1 MNHSGSLVEPQV
13 RSFFLKKN
21 KKNPEMDTAKDLA
34 TLTSIR
40 SNEANRHQVPADGW
54 KRREVP
60 VCRELR
66 PRQQQPDET
75 TAGRTE

>member
-13 RSFFLKKN
+13 RSFFFFF
-21 KKNPEMDTAKDLA
+21 NPEMDTAKDLA
-34 TLTSIR
+34 TLTSSR
-40 SNEANRHQVPADGW
+40 SNEANRHQVPVDGW